1 MRELS
6 TKAKAIKPSVTL
18 ALSAQ
23 AKQMKAEGKPVI
35 SFGAGE
41 PDFDTPNPIKE
52 VGIEAIRKGDTKYT
66 PERGTLDIRKAVA
79 EKFQK
84 DQGLTY
90 SPEKAII
97 VSGGAKFSIYL
108 ALAAL
113 VNPRDQ
119 VLIPSPFWLSYPE
132 MVELLGGKVVELK
145 TTRKSGWK
153 ITPDQLKKKI
163 KSQAKVL
170 ILNSPSNPA
179 GVVYSKEELQGI
191 ADVAVANDLWVISD
205 EIYEKLTYEGSHVSI
220 ASLGEEIK
228 KRTIVIN
235 GVSKDSAMTGWRI
248 GYAAGPADVIAA
260 MAAIQSHTTSAPASM
275 CQAAAAAAVR
285 GVALKES
292 AEMFLEFKKRREL
305 ITGLLDKIKG
315 INYIDPRGAFYVFV
329 DVHKT
334 YAAEGIT
341 DSLSF
346 CGLLLK
352 EKFVSVV
359 PGGPFGDDKFV
370 RLSFATS
377 EENINEGLGRFK
389 EFIAAH
395 LAS

>member
-6 TKAKAIKPSVTL
+6 QKAKAVKPSVTL

-35 SFGAGE
+35 GFGAGE
-41 PDFDTPNPIKE
+41 PDFDTPDPIKE

-66 PERGTLDIRKAVA
+66 PERGTLDIRKAIA
-79 EKFQK
+79 DKFQK
-84 DQGLTY
+84 DNGLTY
-90 SPEKAII
+90 SPEKEII
-97 VSGGAKFSIYL
+97 VSGGAKFSVYCT
-108 ALAAL
+108 LAAL
-113 VNPRDQ
+113 INPGDQ
-119 VLIPSPFWLSYPE
+119 VLIPAPYWLSYPE
-132 MVELLGGKVVELK
+132 MVGIIGGKSVELK
-145 TTRKSGWK
+145 TSKKSGWK
-153 ITPDQLKKKI
+153 IDPEQLKKKI
-163 KSQAKVL
+163 KPKTKVL

-179 GVVYSKEELQGI
+179 GVVYTKEELQVI
-191 ADVAVANDLWVISD
+191 ADIVVANDLWVISD

-248 GYAAGPADVIAA
+248 GYAAGSPEVIGA

-275 CQAAAAAAVR
+275 CQTAAAAAIR
-285 GVALKES
+285 GIALNENKV
-292 AEMFLEFKKRREL
+292 MFEAFKKRREL
-305 ITGLLDKIKG
+305 IVGLLGKIKG
-315 INYIDPRGAFYVFV
+315 ISMIQPNGAFYVFV

-334 YAAEGIT
+334 YGKGGIT

-346 CGLLLK
+346 CKILLA

-359 PGGPFGDDKFV
+359 PGGPFGQDDFV
-370 RLSFATS
+370 RFSFATS
-377 EENINEGLGRFK
+377 EANINEGVGRFK
-389 EFIAAH
+389 EFIASH
-395 LAS
+395 L